1 MNVSKHTDLALY
13 HDAAEITSLFFI
25 FSLFLK
31 MERWAAKGCPSGC
44 LTYFST
50 ISSSSIGHALTQMPQ
65 AMHLEAGP
73 SSGRTHHLHGAG
85 LGALAAAD
93 ALLLVD
99 HVHAGLGVL
108 GDGLV
113 LTGTHT
119 LAALNAGIGL
129 CAGTL
134 GHDADTALLL
144 VKFLIER
151 LGTGGDAL
159 QTCHALHIFLA
170 ASFFIAQN
178 SPSFFC
184 SLSLYMSMQ
193 EKSNKNFRKSDFA
206 ELSYANLQKKI
217 KKTSTS
223 QETEEKVFALIKL
236 QKTGY
241 YYQRKPR
248 HTGNNTFEA
257 RFIWR

>member
-1 MNVSKHTDLALY
+1 MGSQRLPIRLLD
-13 HDAAEITSLFFI
+13 
-25 FSLFLK
+25 LFLHD
-31 MERWAAKGCPSGC
+31 
-44 LTYFST
+44 F
-50 ISSSSIGHALTQMPQ
+50 QQ
-65 AMHLEAGP
+65 F
-73 SSGRTHHLHGAG
+73 HGAG
-85 LGALAAAD
+85 LDADAAGNALGGGAAFLEHDHVHGAGFGALAAAD

-108 GDGLV
+108 GDGFV

-129 CAGTL
+129 GAGTL
-134 GHDADTALLL
+134 GHDADTTLLL

-159 QTCHALHIFLA
+159 QTCHALHIFLSSELLHSA
-170 ASFFIAQN
+170 ELSFVFLFPFIIHVYAR
-178 SPSFFC
+178 
-184 SLSLYMSMQ
+184 
-193 EKSNKNFRKSDFA
+193 KSNKKFQKIRFC